1 MFISWHAPSIVK
13 LGLFINISD
22 MKGIHMSNKVWLTV
36 RELADRLDVPISWV
50 YTNHRRE
57 GIPSKKFGG
66 HLRFLLED
74 IERWE
79 RT

>member
-1 MFISWHAPSIVK
+1 M
-13 LGLFINISD
+13 GE
-22 MKGIHMSNKVWLTV
+22 KVWLTV

-57 GIPSKKFGG
+57 GIPSRKFGG

-79 RT
+79 RS